1 MAEIITITFNPCI
14 DKSTTVSALLPEK
27 KLKCT
32 NPKFEPGGGGINVS
46 KAIKSLGGD
55 SIALFPAGGY
65 SGKFLQKLLNEL
77 KIHFITVEITS
88 HTRENLIVF
97 ENSTSEQYRF
107 GMPGPQL
114 LEHEFQK
121 CLTEL
126 KKLSGVKYIVV
137 SGSLPAGIPKNVFK
151 EIAQIAHNLNAKL
164 IVDTSG
170 EALKQALQ
178 EEVYL
183 IKPNLNELSKLAG
196 YREIKPGEE
205 EKICKEI
212 IAQGNCKVIVVSLGA
227 EGAILITEK
236 KSIRCVPPKVHKK
249 STVGAGDSMVA
260 GIVLSLQNGKTLEEA
275 IQFGI
280 ACGTAAT
287 MNAGTELCHRK
298 NVEELYP
305 LIKVFQESY

>member
-14 DKSTTVSALLPEK
+14 DKSTTVSTLIPEK

-32 NPKFEPGGGGINVS
+32 SPKFEAGGGGINVS
-46 KAIKSLGGD
+46 KAIKNLGGE
-55 SIALFPAGGY
+55 SIALFAAGGY
-65 SGKFLQKLLNEL
+65 SGKFLQKLLSDA

-97 ENSTSEQYRF
+97 EDSTSAQYRF

-114 LEHEFQK
+114 LGDEFQK

-126 KKLSGVKYIVV
+126 KKSSGVKYIVV
-137 SGSLPAGIPKNVFK
+137 SGSLPPGMPKDVFK
-151 EIAQIAHNLNAKL
+151 EIAQVAHKLNAKL

-170 EALKQALQ
+170 EALKQALE
-178 EEVYL
+178 EEVFL
-183 IKPNLNELSKLAG
+183 IKPNLNELSALAG
-196 YREIKPGEE
+196 YKEIKQGDE

-212 IAQGNCKVIVVSLGA
+212 IARGNCKVIVVSLGA

-236 KSIRCVPPKVHKK
+236 KSIRFVPPKVEKK

-260 GIVLSLQNGKTLEEA
+260 GIVLSLQNGKTLEDA

-287 MNAGTELCHRK
+287 MSTGTELCHMK
-298 NVEELYP
+298 DVEELFP
-305 LIKVFQESY
+305 LIKVDEQLS